1 MKIIL
6 YPEEVKG
13 VVTVPPSKSITH
25 RALFC
30 SALSKGTSKVRSPLI
45 SDDTLATRR
54 VLEKLGKSFHQYPDR
69 WEIDGCGIV
78 RPSTDLFCGESATTL
93 RFTTAACALAKGA
106 SRLTGGPSLSRRPVE
121 PLLEGL
127 KQLDVDCKSL
137 EGFPPVTVNGK
148 GRIEGGEVSVRGDV
162 SSQFVSALLLIAPL
176 AEGETTIRLTTE
188 LESKPYVNMTID
200 IQREFG
206 VDVTASDD
214 MRVYRVERQQYQP
227 TNLEVEGDWSSASY
241 MLAAG
246 ALAGDIS
253 LKNLNPKSRQAD
265 VAVMNILEDMGA
277 NITLGAKEIRVQRS
291 ELKAIEADLSDC
303 PDLFPVVASLCAAAE
318 GRSVLKGLRRLRFKE
333 SDRAAAM
340 ADGLGRMGIR
350 ASPRGDELVIEGRRP
365 SGGTVNPYK
374 DHRIAMALAV
384 LSLAAEDETTIL
396 DADCVSKS
404 YPGFW
409 RELES
414 IGVRMRRV
422 LDE

>member
-30 SALSKGTSKVRSPLI
+30 SALSRGISKIQSPLI
-45 SDDTLATRR
+45 SDDTLATKR
-54 VLEKLGKSFHQYPDR
+54 VLEKLGTCFHQYPDQ
-69 WEIDGCGIV
+69 WEIDRYGTV

-93 RFTTAACALAKGA
+93 RFTTAACALAKGV
-106 SRLTGGPSLSRRPVE
+106 SRLTGGPSLSRRPME

-127 KQLDVDCKSL
+127 RQLDVDCKSL

-148 GRIEGGEVSVRGDV
+148 GRIKGGEVSVRGDV

-176 AEGETTIRLTTE
+176 AEGETTIKLTTE

-200 IQREFG
+200 IQKEFG

-214 MRVYRVERQQYQP
+214 IGVYRVERQQYQP

-246 ALAGDIS
+246 ALAGDLS
-253 LKNLNPKSRQAD
+253 LKNLNPKSHQAD
-265 VAVMNILEDMGA
+265 VAIMNILEDMGT
-277 NITLGAKEIRVQRS
+277 NITPGAKEIRVQRS
-291 ELKAIEADLSDC
+291 DLKAIEADLTDC

-318 GRSVLKGLRRLRFKE
+318 GRSILKGLRRLRLKE
-333 SDRAAAM
+333 SDRTAAM
-340 ADGLGRMGIR
+340 ADGLGRMGIKV
-350 ASPRGDELVIEGRRP
+350 SPKGDQLVIEGGRP
-365 SGGTVNPYK
+365 SGCTVNPYN
-374 DHRIAMALAV
+374 DHRIAMAFAILGLA
-384 LSLAAEDETTIL
+384 SKGETTII
-396 DADCVSKS
+396 DANCVSKS

-414 IGVRMRRV
+414 IGVRVRRV